1 MRDPD
6 PRTLD
11 LARRGDLA
19 AVEDLVR
26 TYQADAYRFA
36 WYLTRDHALSEDVT
50 QEAFIR
56 MFRFMA
62 SYRGGTRF
70 TSWLFSIVRNCAMDA
85 LRRERRT
92 VSIDPGT
99 TDVERPVADATARAE
114 LGAALRAVSDEHR
127 ESFLLV
133 EVFGLSYQEA
143 ADVLGVRVG
152 TIKSR
157 MFRARQALCGALA
170 DDDAGEGSA

>member
-6 PRTLD
+6 PRTLER
-11 LARRGDLA
+11 ARRGDLV
-19 AVEDLVR
+19 AVEELVR

-36 WYLTRDHALSEDVT
+36 WYLTRDHSLSEDVT

-56 MFRFMA
+56 MFRFLSA
-62 SYRGGTRF
+62 YRGGSRF
-70 TSWLFSIVRNCAMDA
+70 SSWLFSIVRNCAMDA
-85 LRRERRT
+85 LVRERRT
-92 VSIDPGT
+92 PVVDPAA
-99 TDVERPVADATARAE
+99 VEADRPVADASVRAE
-114 LGAALRAVSDEHR
+114 LDAALRAVSVEHR

-157 MFRARQALCGALA
+157 MFRARRALCGALA
-170 DDDAGEGSA
+170 DDAEGGSA

>member
-1 MRDPD
+1 VRDPD

-11 LARRGDLA
+11 RARRGDPG
-19 AVEDLVR
+19 AVEELVR

-36 WYLTRDHALSEDVT
+36 WYLTRDRSLSEDVT

-56 MFRFMA
+56 MFRFLG

-92 VSIDPGT
+92 RTVDPDSVQID
-99 TDVERPVADATARAE
+99 RPVADATARAE
-114 LGAALRAVSDEHR
+114 LEAALLAVSADHR
-127 ESFLLV
+127 ETFLLV
-133 EVFGLSYQEA
+133 EVFGLSYLEA
-143 ADVLGVRVG
+143 ADVLGLRVG

-170 DDDAGEGSA
+170 DQAEEGTA